1 MKRTLPALAVSA
13 NLSGCAAPAFPLRK
27 TLLALTIGAI
37 SHSATAAENVAERQK
52 SEETMVVQAASAS
65 DFKAGGDLIVPA
77 YLDGQIANGGRLG
90 MLGEQN
96 AMDVPFSIIGYTSKL
111 IEDQQAKT
119 IADVVSNDAGVQPV
133 QGYGNYAETYRIR
146 GLKFDGDDMTLSGLA
161 GVVPRQVVDTAML
174 ERVEIFKGA
183 NALLN
188 GAASSGVGGM

>member
-1 MKRTLPALAVSA
+1 
-13 NLSGCAAPAFPLRK
+13 
-27 TLLALTIGAI
+27 
-37 SHSATAAENVAERQK
+37 
-52 SEETMVVQAASAS
+52 MVVQAASAS

-161 GVVPRQVVDTAML
+161 AWC
-174 ERVEIFKGA
+174 RVRWWIPPCLSGSKFLKAPTLCLTVRPAPASADDQPGA
-183 NALLN
+183 
-188 GAASSGVGGM
+188 